1 MMLEISGIHIDAE
14 EWGIF
19 DHCKQQIFKDFD
31 EIRKEIERETD
42 RLSGSNKVL
51 FCRTV
56 FIL

>member
-1 MMLEISGIHIDAE
+1 MLEISGIHIDAE